1 MSIKVRII
9 HLWKPLSFEKS
20 KEDITIEMVFME
32 EKNGK
37 IQATVKKSLIKQ
49 FVRLHTE
56 HQLIVI
62 TNFGVTQNN
71 KNFITTQLPYM
82 INFILSTVANDYK
95 DELLIPLY

>member
-9 HLWKPLSFEKS
+9 HLWKPRSFENS

-49 FVRLHTE
+49 FVRLYNE

-71 KNFITTQLPYM
+71 KI
-82 INFILSTVANDYK
+82 S
-95 DELLIPLY
+95 